1 MEGGAAETPH
11 RLVPYR
17 PGCVLLRRQRA
28 DPFVFRVRRDPPQR
42 GGAGGNGPDGHLV
55 VLRPGVFRVHDGPE
69 RDADSPVDVPPP
81 VQPPDPGPAHKGA
94 GLGLCPAA
102 GGPVLAGEKQEAGE
116 AAPPGRGPAAHLWR
130 HRPVR
135 RGGGAEPVQ
144 LRRGLLRHVGS
155 GNRGL
160 HSVGVLHR
168 EAAVRCR
175 AFSPALPE
183 VNVM

>member
-1 MEGGAAETPH
+1 MAKNPNGKSMKRDNSLYGASAFTG
-11 RLVPYR
+11 R
-17 PGCVLLRRQRA
+17 P
-28 DPFVFRVRRDPPQR
+28 RVRWLNRR
-42 GGAGGNGPDGHLV
+42 RHIH
-55 VLRPGVFRVHDGPE
+55 RRI
-69 RDADSPVDVPPP
+69 SVP
-81 VQPPDPGPAHKGA
+81 
-94 GLGLCPAA
+94 LS
-102 GGPVLAGEKQEAGE
+102 
-116 AAPPGRGPAAHLWR
+116 
-130 HRPVR
+130 